1 MDESTEGRKWFKKK
15 RFLIPGAFVLVG
27 AIGSAGSEEPVV
39 SSEIPAAVALADE
52 VEPVADETPVEEDTA
67 IVEEVEADVVEET
80 PVEEDTAI
88 VEEVEADLVEPVSAE
103 EVSTG
108 EVPEDVSSEAEAQDD
123 ADLDPVEEEVIEF
136 ETYDCNGT
144 PLDVPVGQDGA
155 ELCESISSVAFKFAV
170 QTDIPE
176 VAERAELLDLWD
188 EYEEVGRVLCSDFNP
203 GSNDE
208 EFGLA
213 LLLSWGRLDT
223 EVQAAFNDDALVF
236 AEFTGVALGAFCPEV
251 ITF

>member
-1 MDESTEGRKWFKKK
+1 MC
-15 RFLIPGAFVLVG
+15 
-27 AIGSAGSEEPVV
+27 AGLAEV
-39 SSEIPAAVALADE
+39 SRHLASPA
-52 VEPVADETPVEEDTA
+52 
-67 IVEEVEADVVEET
+67 
-80 PVEEDTAI
+80 
-88 VEEVEADLVEPVSAE
+88 PVSAE

-108 EVPEDVSSEAEAQDD
+108 EVPEDVSSEAEAQESAELD
-123 ADLDPVEEEVIEF
+123 AVEEEVIEF
-136 ETYDCNGT
+136 EYLRLRRT

-188 EYEEVGRVLCSDFNP
+188 EYEEVGRILCTDFNP
-203 GSNDE
+203 RSNDE

-213 LLLSWGRLDT
+213 LLLSWGGLDT

>member
-1 MDESTEGRKWFKKK
+1 MAE
-15 RFLIPGAFVLVG
+15 
-27 AIGSAGSEEPVV
+27 
-39 SSEIPAAVALADE
+39 
-52 VEPVADETPVEEDTA
+52 ETPVEEDPA
-67 IVEEVEADVVEET
+67 IVEEVEADVVE
-80 PVEEDTAI
+80 
-88 VEEVEADLVEPVSAE
+88 PVSAE
-103 EVSTG
+103 EVSSG

-123 ADLDPVEEEVIEF
+123 TDLDAVEEETIEF
-136 ETYDCNGT
+136 ETYNCNGT
-144 PLDVPVGQDGA
+144 PLDVPTGQDGA
-155 ELCESISSVAFKFAV
+155 DLCESISSVAFKFAV

-188 EYEEVGRVLCSDFNP
+188 GYEEVGRILCTDFNP

-213 LLLSWGRLDT
+213 LLLSWERLDT
-223 EVQAAFNDDALVF
+223 EVQGAFNDDPLVF